1 MWCKIE
7 SSFPSSWHLLTDSI
21 HIHLWFRELI
31 LKDENETF
39 WSSPKFQSTS
49 LNSFFY
55 MTAGCIA
62 FNLSWRCSKC
72 CGNVHFHPPKENR
85 GDSFSRQGNNY
96 LGYESRSVLTTS
108 EWQRFFGEN
117 FISLTVWQHIIL
129 DFTSYQLLEQFCT
142 FLKSQS
148 LHENLESKASR
159 SCQN

>member
-96 LGYESRSVLTTS
+96 LGYESRSVFDNLWMTKVLWGKFYKFDGMTAYNI
-108 EWQRFFGEN
+108 RFYKLSIVGTILYIFKKPKWTE
-117 FISLTVWQHIIL
+117 SLI
-129 DFTSYQLLEQFCT
+129 
-142 FLKSQS
+142 
-148 LHENLESKASR
+148 
-159 SCQN
+159 